1 MLGDQRPEEKVRDV
15 SLVMTSP
22 LCHGSVTVYY
32 VKCEPCTLRSSVI
45 VNSALSRMIHTIM
58 PCAFSQELSVALAAF
73 VVYCVVPGTLLQ
85 VHVCLGTKNTIACA
99 TRLTWGLFKLAP
111 AIVSASL
118 DKESIAYLHLV

>member
-22 LCHGSVTVYY
+22 LCHGSVYY

-58 PCAFSQELSVALAAF
+58 PCAFSQELCVALAAS
-73 VVYCVVPGTLLQ
+73 VLYCVVPGTLLQ

-111 AIVSASL
+111 AIMS
-118 DKESIAYLHLV
+118 YP